1 MTRTR
6 RLLGG
11 TSLGYAHQ
19 AAIIVAGL
27 WLTPFLLQRL
37 GQHDLG
43 LWLVAGQLLGYL
55 GLLDLGVI
63 ALLPREVASASG
75 QHDPGLR
82 QTGIA
87 TVVFAARRIV
97 RLQLPLFAL
106 ACGLTLWLLPR
117 AWESLGP
124 PLAIVMV
131 SFLALYPLRVSTA
144 TLQGLQE
151 LPFVGG
157 VQLAGWA
164 LGTALTIGLIWAG
177 AGLYAL
183 VIGWIAGQAVPALA
197 AWRRMRAAIPAR
209 PSAGPTSTGSGL
221 KSYLQRS
228 IWVSVGQAAQVLLAG
243 TDVLLLGT
251 ILGPAAVVP
260 YACTGKLV
268 TVFANHPQLL
278 MQAAQPAL
286 SELRASADRDRL
298 VGAAAA
304 LTQAMLLM
312 SGGLAVL
319 ILAVNQ
325 PFVAWWVGDTQFG
338 GWPLSVAFVVMMLL
352 RHWNVTTLYTLFSFG
367 HERRISLTS
376 LVDGAVTVLGGIV
389 LVSVWGPLG
398 APLASILGVVL
409 VSLPLNIRA
418 VAREL
423 NVTVAESIE
432 APLQVLTRMV
442 PVASAAGLAGYWWP
456 GGSPAALAALGGS
469 SILLYVLA
477 ALPLTRSGPVAP
489 YVASL
494 MPAFTAGS
502 TRKGALGHDT
512 ASR

>member
-19 AAIIVAGL
+19 AAIIIAGL
-27 WLTPFLLQRL
+27 WLTPFFLQRL

-63 ALLPREVASASG
+63 ALLPREVAAASG
-75 QHDPGLR
+75 QRDPGLQ

-87 TVVFAARRIV
+87 TVVSAARRIV
-97 RLQLPLFAL
+97 RWQLPVLAL

-124 PLAIVMV
+124 PLAIVLV

-157 VQLAGWA
+157 VQLAGWV
-164 LGTALTIGLIWAG
+164 LGTAVTVGLIWAG

-183 VIGWIAGQAVPALA
+183 VIGWVAGQAIPALA
-197 AWRRMRAAIPAR
+197 AWWRMRGAFPAVAAR
-209 PSAGPTSTGSGL
+209 TTSADGGL
-221 KSYLQRS
+221 KSYFQRS
-228 IWVSVGQAAQVLLAG
+228 IWVGVGQAAQVLLAG
-243 TDVLLLGT
+243 TDVLVLGT
-251 ILGPAAVVP
+251 ILGPTAVVP

-286 SELRASADRDRL
+286 SEIRTSASRDRL
-298 VGAAAA
+298 CNAATA

-325 PFVAWWVGDTQFG
+325 PFVGWWVGDTQFG
-338 GWPLSVAFVVMMLL
+338 GWPLSVALVVMMLL
-352 RHWNVTTLYTLFSFG
+352 RHWNVTALYTLFSFG

-389 LVSVWGPLG
+389 LVSAWGPVG

-423 NVTVAESIE
+423 NVTVADSIE
-432 APLQVLTRMV
+432 PPLQVLTRIV

-456 GGSPAALAALGGS
+456 GSSLAGMAALGGA
-469 SILLYVLA
+469 SILLYVLV
-477 ALPLTRSGPVAP
+477 ALPLTRSGPLAP
-489 YVASL
+489 YVAS
-494 MPAFTAGS
+494 MKAAFAV
-502 TRKGALGHDT
+502 
-512 ASR
+512 ASPKNAAEHEAASK

>member
-11 TSLGYAHQ
+11 ASLGYVHQ

-75 QHDPGLR
+75 HDPDRR
-82 QTGIA
+82 QSGIA
-87 TVVFAARRIV
+87 AVVSAARTIV
-97 RLQLPLFAL
+97 RMQLPLFAL

-117 AWESLGP
+117 VWESLGP
-124 PLAIVMV
+124 PLAIVLV
-131 SFLALYPLRVSTA
+131 SFVALYPLRISTA
-144 TLQGLQE
+144 ALQGLQE

-157 VQLAGWA
+157 VQLAGWV
-164 LGTALTIGLIWAG
+164 LGTALTVGLIWAG

-183 VIGWIAGQAVPALA
+183 VVGWVAGQAVPALA
-197 AWRRMRAAIPAR
+197 AWRRMRGSFPSLIAAGAMPR
-209 PSAGPTSTGSGL
+209 GSGL
-221 KSYLQRS
+221 KSYFQRS

-243 TDVLLLGT
+243 TDVLVLGM

-286 SELRASADRDRL
+286 SELRARASRDRL
-298 VGAAAA
+298 SNAATA
-304 LTQAMLLM
+304 LSQAMLLM

-319 ILAVNQ
+319 VLAVNQ
-325 PFVAWWVGDTQFG
+325 QFVGWWVGDTQFG

-352 RHWNVTTLYTLFSFG
+352 RHWNVTALYTLFSFG

-376 LVDGAVTVLGGIV
+376 LVDGAVTVLVGIV
-389 LVSVWGPLG
+389 LVSVWGPIG

-409 VSLPLNIRA
+409 VSLPLNVRA
-418 VAREL
+418 VSREL
-423 NVTVAESIE
+423 NGTIADSIE
-432 APLQVLTRMV
+432 PPLQVLTRIV
-442 PVASAAGLAGYWWP
+442 PVASAAGVAGYWWP
-456 GGSPAALAALGGS
+456 GGSLEGLALIGGS
-469 SILLYVLA
+469 SILLYALV

-489 YVASL
+489 YLASL
-494 MPAFTAGS
+494 MPAFAAGS
-502 TRKGALGHDT
+502 RRKAALEHEP
-512 ASR
+512 APR